1 MDEKM
6 SFENSEEN
14 EGAGKAVRA
23 SNIRSIRDL
32 IDRVTGRNLNDLDT
46 GDAGFAEHWPFPFLA
61 IIGQKEM
68 KLGLL
73 LTLINPN
80 IGGVLLVGPRGTGKT
95 TSVRS
100 LIDLMPYVYE
110 SNCYY
115 GCIEDDVMAGGLE
128 SLCPNCVEKY
138 EKGEPLSTL
147 RPAKLVDLP
156 LNAKLEDVLGS
167 VDERS
172 DVSSRLRVRRG
183 ILSHADRNLLY
194 IDEVNLLKDEVVDVI
209 LDAAAQGSYTV
220 RRERFSATYHS
231 RFSLVGTMNPEEG
244 TLRPQILDRFG
255 LRILVKGLENE
266 GDRLE
271 AYQRARAYLSSPKQF
286 VDLYAKETLIARDEV
301 ADARRLLPDVELSSD
316 VSNRGL
322 ALIREMGIPS
332 LRAEIT
338 LFEAARA
345 LAAADDR
352 GAVTMDDLETVAVMS
367 LRLRRSSFIDEY
379 LAQQEREDQ
388 EIKSKFED
396 IA

>member
-1 MDEKM
+1 MDENK
-6 SFENSEEN
+6 SFEEIEKSDSPER
-14 EGAGKAVRA
+14 AVNA
-23 SNIRSIRDL
+23 SSIRSIRDL

-73 LTLINPN
+73 LALINPN
-80 IGGVLLVGPRGTGKT
+80 IGGGLLVGPRGPGKT

-115 GCIEDDVMAGGLE
+115 GCIEDDVAAGGLE

-138 EKGEPLSTL
+138 EKGDPLSAL

-255 LRILVKGLENE
+255 LRILVKGLEDE

-271 AYQRARAYLSSPKQF
+271 AYERARAYLSSPKQF
-286 VDLYAKETLIARDEV
+286 VDLYSNETLIAREEV
-301 ADARRLLPDVELSSD
+301 GDARELLPKVKLPEE
-316 VSNRGL
+316 VSHRGL

-345 LAAADDR
+345 LAAADAR
-352 GAVTMDDLETVAVMS
+352 NVVTLDDLETVAVMS
-367 LRLRRSSFIDEY
+367 LRLRRSPFIDEY
-379 LAQQEREDQ
+379 LNQQETEDK
-388 EIKSKFED
+388 EIISKLSD
-396 IA
+396 

>member
-301 ADARRLLPDVELSSD
+301 ADARRLLPDVELSAD